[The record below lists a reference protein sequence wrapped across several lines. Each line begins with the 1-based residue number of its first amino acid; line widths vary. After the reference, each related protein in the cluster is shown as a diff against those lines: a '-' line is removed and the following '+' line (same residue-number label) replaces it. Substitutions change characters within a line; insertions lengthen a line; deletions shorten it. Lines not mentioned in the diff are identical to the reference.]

1 MLAKNEVG
9 TYNEREGIRVGELAM
24 TKLTLSVD
32 EAVVERAKEIAQAN
46 GTSVS
51 AMFSRFVKSMDSPIP
66 KDFKIGPLT
75 RKATGIAKL
84 PPGKDYKEAL
94 ADALA
99 EKYGID

>member
-1 MLAKNEVG
+1 
-9 TYNEREGIRVGELAM
+9 M

-32 EAVVERAKEIAQAN
+32 RDVIETAKEIAHAN

-51 AMFSRFVKSMDSPIP
+51 AMFSRFVKSMDSPLP

-75 RKATGIAKL
+75 RKLSGIAKL

-94 ADALA
+94 SDALA

>member
-1 MLAKNEVG
+1 
-9 TYNEREGIRVGELAM
+9 M

-32 EAVVERAKEIAQAN
+32 EATIESAKKLARDN

-51 AMFSRFVKSMDSPIP
+51 DMFRRFVQSMARGP

-75 RKATGIAKL
+75 RKLTGIAKL

-94 ADALA
+94 TDALF
-99 EKYGID
+99 EKYGIDE

>member
-1 MLAKNEVG
+1 
-9 TYNEREGIRVGELAM
+9 M

-32 EAVVERAKEIAQAN
+32 ETTVERAKEIARAN

-51 AMFSRFVKSMDSPIP
+51 AMFSQFVESMDSPLP

-75 RKATGIAKL
+75 RKLTGIAKL

-94 ADALA
+94 SDALA

>member
-1 MLAKNEVG
+1 
-9 TYNEREGIRVGELAM
+9 M

-32 EAVVERAKEIAQAN
+32 QAVIEKAKEIARAN

-51 AMFSRFVKSMDSPIP
+51 SMFSRFIQSMANRP

-75 RKATGIAKL
+75 RKLTGIAKL

-94 ADALA
+94 TDALC
-99 EKYGID
+99 EKYGIDE